1 MPKIIFLWTD
11 LALFALLLAV
21 LTYAW
26 YVSRSPALR
35 ATWAR
40 VARNTPAMCSA
51 VVLLVFVVI
60 GLLDSLHY
68 QPRLPPV
75 AAATSATSA
84 TPATSSTSTTTSTS
98 STSTASSTSSTKVVA
113 PIYAPKV
120 MSVLDALLEDTA
132 FARPEKTYSAPL
144 AWLQFTKESILQEG
158 GEPRRD
164 FPRLRFGGKHLT
176 APEAQWV
183 ADISKRLAAGLLAG
197 LLVACALIVLTLGF
211 AGRGRREISEIG
223 NEVGSHQRDD
233 LQHAARSARERAWV
247 SFAHQV
253 WRGETEIPWRAIL
266 ITTTLLCLVF
276 GAVFG
281 LASGYHVLGT
291 DRTGNDV
298 LWQALKS
305 IRTAWGIGS
314 LATVAMLPPA
324 LIFGISAGYFKGWI
338 DDVIQYLYTTLT
350 SIPGVLL
357 IGACVLMM
365 QVYIDAHPGLFPTS
379 AQRADLRLFLLC
391 MILGLTGWAGL
402 CRLLRAEALKL
413 RELEYVQA
421 ARAFGISHVRIMAR
435 HLLPNVMHIVLITV
449 VLQFSGLVLYE
460 AVLSYLGIGVDPSM
474 NSFGSMIEK
483 ARLEMSRDP
492 MIWWSLLTAFLFML
506 TLVLS
511 ANLFSD
517 AVRDAF
523 DPRTR
528 VFRPKRF
535 KLGARA
541 LRSSSGAATASDA
554 VTTPSTPLSLDTAS
568 VASRLNGT
576 TVRTISPIVPTPAAP
591 SVLTVTDLDIAIDTD
606 DQVRLAVKAL
616 ALTIH
621 RGETFA
627 LVGESGSGKSMTAM
641 ALMRLLPE
649 ALRVVNGRIDLQ
661 GTDLTHLSEAEMRS
675 VRGARAGMIFQEP
688 GTSLNPVMRIGE
700 QIREPIERH
709 TALRGAQARA
719 RAVQWLGRV
728 GIPDPEVRIDDYPF
742 QFSGGQKQ
750 RIMIAIALAAEP
762 ELLIA
767 DEPTT
772 ALDVT
777 VQAQVLALL
786 ADIQKELGMA
796 VLLITHDLAV
806 VRHVADTVALMR
818 HSEIVETAPA
828 DQFFIAPKHPY
839 ARELFDAIPTFAK
852 RGRAL
857 TAQGQGKGRESDFAP
872 PSIIGTV
879 TSSGHTESAA
889 HSERPNIKTAEVLH
903 VDQLQ
908 VHYPIRKGLLRRIVA
923 YNKVVQGVSFALHA
937 NETLALVGGSGCGKT
952 TVAKTLLR
960 LLDGSALI
968 KGSAVVEGSNILQAS
983 GATLNALR
991 GQVQIVFQ
999 DPFASL
1005 DPRMRVGAILQEGIV
1020 ALRPE
1025 WSAAEQARRMA
1036 YLLERVGLPANAALR
1051 YPHEFSGGQR
1061 QRIAIARALAVEPKI
1076 LILDEPTSA
1085 LDVSVQAQILDLLQD
1100 LQRETGMAY
1109 LFITH
1114 NFGVV
1119 EYFADRVAV
1128 MDSGYIVE
1136 LGSAAQVLQSPKH
1149 AVTKE
1154 LLAAVPRLNFIVTR
1168 P

>member
-11 LALFALLLAV
+11 IALFALLFAV
-21 LTYAW
+21 LGYAW
-26 YVSRSPALR
+26 QVSRSPALR
-35 ATWAR
+35 ATWGR

-75 AAATSATSA
+75 ADASSVASATAPPSA
-84 TPATSSTSTTTSTS
+84 GPSA
-98 STSTASSTSSTKVVA
+98 TASSATTATTATAAIAATKANA

-120 MSVLDALLEDTA
+120 MSLLDALLEDTA

-164 FPRLRFGGKHLT
+164 FPRLRFGGRHLT
-176 APEAQWV
+176 APEAQWGG
-183 ADISKRLAAGLLAG
+183 DISKRLATGLLAG
-197 LLVACALIVLTLGF
+197 LLVACALVVLTLGL
-211 AGRGRREISEIG
+211 AGRGRQI
-223 NEVGSHQRDD
+223 
-233 LQHAARSARERAWV
+233 L
-247 SFAHQV
+247 
-253 WRGETEIPWRAIL
+253 RGETEIPWRAIL

-305 IRTAWGIGS
+305 IRTAWVIGS

-338 DDVIQYLYTTLT
+338 DDVIQYIYTTLT

-365 QVYIDAHPGLFPTS
+365 QVYIDANPGMFPTS

-421 ARAFGISHVRIMAR
+421 ARAFGISHARIMVR
-435 HLLPNVMHIVLITV
+435 HLLPNVMHIVLITI

-492 MIWWSLLTAFLFML
+492 MIWWNLLTAFVFML
-506 TLVLS
+506 ALVLS

-528 VFRPKRF
+528 AFRPKRF
-535 KLGARA
+535 KLGARS
-541 LRSSSGAATASDA
+541 LGAPLVDVS
-554 VTTPSTPLSLDTAS
+554 TTGAPS
-568 VASRLNGT
+568 
-576 TVRTISPIVPTPAAP
+576 PAAP
-591 SVLTVTDLDIAIDTD
+591 SVLTVTDLDIALDTD
-606 DQVRLAVKAL
+606 DQVRFAVSAL

-649 ALRVVNGRIDLQ
+649 ALRVVGGRVALQ
-661 GTDLTHLSEAEMRS
+661 GTDLTRLSEAAMRS
-675 VRGARAGMIFQEP
+675 VRGARVGMIFQEP
-688 GTSLNPVMRIGE
+688 GTSLNPVMRIGD
-700 QIREPIERH
+700 QILEPIERH
-709 TALRGAQARA
+709 TTLRGAQARA

-728 GIPDPEVRIDDYPF
+728 GIPEPEVRIDDYPF

-796 VLLITHDLAV
+796 VLLITHDLSV

-818 HSEIVETAPA
+818 HGEIVETAPA
-828 DQFFIAPKHPY
+828 DQFFASPKHPY

-857 TAQGQGKGRESDFAP
+857 SAQGQARENLERDD
-872 PSIIGTV
+872 TV
-879 TSSGHTESAA
+879 TA
-889 HSERPNIKTAEVLH
+889 SEATEVLRLE
-903 VDQLQ
+903 QLQ
-908 VHYPIRKGLLRRIVA
+908 VHYPIRKGLLRRTVA
-923 YNKVVQGVSFALHA
+923 YNKVVQGVSFTLHA

-960 LLDGSALI
+960 LLDGSASI
-968 KGSAVVEGSNILQAS
+968 NGSAVVQNTNILQAS
-983 GATLNALR
+983 GSALKALR
-991 GQVQIVFQ
+991 AQIQIVFQ
-999 DPFASL
+999 DPFSSL
-1005 DPRMRVGAILQEGIV
+1005 DPRMRVGAILQEGIA

-1025 WSAAEQARRMA
+1025 WSTAEQARRIA
-1036 YLLERVGLPANAALR
+1036 DLLERVGLPENAALR

-1128 MDSGYIVE
+1128 MDAGHIVE
-1136 LGSAAQVLQSPKH
+1136 LGSAAQVLQSPEH

-1154 LLAAVPRLNFIVTR
+1154 LLAAVPRLDFKVTG

>member
-11 LALFALLLAV
+11 IALFALLLAV
-21 LTYAW
+21 LAYAW
-26 YVSRSPALR
+26 HVSRSPALR

-51 VVLLVFVVI
+51 VVLFVFVVI

-75 AAATSATSA
+75 VTSSSTTSATASPSVGTAAKASSA
-84 TPATSSTSTTTSTS
+84 TTAT
-98 STSTASSTSSTKVVA
+98 A

-120 MSVLDALLEDTA
+120 KSLLDALLEDTA

-144 AWLQFTKESILQEG
+144 AWLQYTKESILQAG

-176 APEAQWV
+176 APDEQWG
-183 ADISKRLAAGLLAG
+183 ADVTKRLLLGLLVG
-197 LLVACALIVLTLGF
+197 LLVACSLIVLTLSLV
-211 AGRGRREISEIG
+211 GRGRREVLVSEQDRG
-223 NEVGSHQRDD
+223 SQQPHNRQHVVGSAPEQTK
-233 LQHAARSARERAWV
+233 A
-247 SFAHQV
+247 SFALQV

-266 ITTTLLCLVF
+266 ITMTVLCLLF

-305 IRTAWGIGS
+305 IRTAWVIGS

-338 DDVIQYLYTTLT
+338 DDVIQYVYTTLT

-365 QVYIDAHPGLFPTS
+365 QVYIDAHPGMFPTS

-421 ARAFGISHVRIMAR
+421 ARAFGISHMRIMAR
-435 HLLPNVMHIVLITV
+435 HLLPNLMHIVLITV

-492 MIWWSLLTAFLFML
+492 MIWWNLLTAFLFML
-506 TLVLS
+506 ALVLS

-528 VFRPKRF
+528 AFRPKRF
-535 KLGARA
+535 KLSVRA
-541 LRSSSGAATASDA
+541 LGSNEGATTGATSSATS
-554 VTTPSTPLSLDTAS
+554 
-568 VASRLNGT
+568 
-576 TVRTISPIVPTPAAP
+576 
-591 SVLTVTDLDIAIDTD
+591 SVLKVAGLDIALDTD
-606 DQVRLAVKAL
+606 DQVRFAVKAL

-649 ALRVVNGRIDLQ
+649 ALRVVGGRIDLQ
-661 GTDLTHLSEAEMRS
+661 GTELTQLSEAAMRS

-688 GTSLNPVMRIGE
+688 GTSLNPVMRIGD
-700 QIREPIERH
+700 QILEPIERH
-709 TALRGAQARA
+709 TALRGAEARA

-728 GIPDPEVRIDDYPF
+728 GIPEPAVRIDDYSF

-786 ADIQKELGMA
+786 ADIQKEFGMA

-806 VRHVADTVALMR
+806 VRQVADTVSLMR
-818 HSEIVETAPA
+818 HGEIVETAPA
-828 DQFFIAPKHPY
+828 EQFFASPKHAY

-857 TAQGQGKGRESDFAP
+857 SAQGQARARLGGSGSDA
-872 PSIIGTV
+872 SQ
-879 TSSGHTESAA
+879 A
-889 HSERPNIKTAEVLH
+889 TAVLQ

-923 YNKVVQGVSFALHA
+923 YNKVVQGVSFTLHA

-960 LLDGSALI
+960 LLDGSASI
-968 KGSAVVEGSNILQAS
+968 NGSAVVERTNILQAS
-983 GATLNALR
+983 GAALKALR
-991 GQVQIVFQ
+991 GQIQIVFQ

-1005 DPRMRVGAILQEGIV
+1005 DPRMRVGAILQEGIA

-1025 WSAAEQARRMA
+1025 WSAVEQARRIA
-1036 YLLERVGLPANAALR
+1036 YLLERVGLPENAALR

-1128 MDSGYIVE
+1128 MDAGHIVE
-1136 LGSAAQVLQSPKH
+1136 LGTAAEVLQAPSH
-1149 AVTKE
+1149 VVTKE
-1154 LLAAVPRLNFIVTR
+1154 LLAAVPRLDFVVSGR
-1168 P
+1168 

>member
-11 LALFALLLAV
+11 IALFALLLAV
-21 LTYAW
+21 LGYAW
-26 YVSRSPALR
+26 HVSRSPTLR

-51 VVLLVFVVI
+51 VVLLVFVAL

-75 AAATSATSA
+75 VGAPAAS
-84 TPATSSTSTTTSTS
+84 
-98 STSTASSTSSTKVVA
+98 A

-120 MSVLDALLEDTA
+120 MSLLDALLEDTA

-144 AWLQFTKESILQEG
+144 AWLQYTKESILQEG

-176 APEAQWV
+176 APDEQWG
-183 ADISKRLAAGLLAG
+183 ADVTKRLLLGLLVG
-197 LLVACALIVLTLGF
+197 LLVACSLIVLTL
-211 AGRGRREISEIG
+211 SL
-223 NEVGSHQRDD
+223 VG
-233 LQHAARSARERAWV
+233 RSATR
-247 SFAHQV
+247 QV
-253 WRGETEIPWRAIL
+253 WRGETEVPWRAIL
-266 ITTTLLCLVF
+266 ITMTVLCLLF

-305 IRTAWGIGS
+305 IRTAWVIGS

-365 QVYIDAHPGLFPTS
+365 QVYIDTHPGMFPTS

-391 MILGLTGWAGL
+391 MILGLTGWSGL

-413 RELEYVQA
+413 RELDYVQA
-421 ARAFGISHVRIMAR
+421 ARAFGISHIRIMAR
-435 HLLPNVMHIVLITV
+435 HLLPNLMHIVLITV

-492 MIWWSLLTAFLFML
+492 MIWWNLLTAFLFML
-506 TLVLS
+506 ALVLS

-528 VFRPKRF
+528 AFRPKRF
-535 KLGARA
+535 KLGARSFTLGA
-541 LRSSSGAATASDA
+541 SSRAGSGSGGTVASGVLATRAPLAPETSGM
-554 VTTPSTPLSLDTAS
+554 TPSSD
-568 VASRLNGT
+568 GT
-576 TVRTISPIVPTPAAP
+576 TLAASSRGVPAVL
-591 SVLTVTDLDIAIDTD
+591 SVTALDIAIDTD
-606 DQVRLAVKAL
+606 DQVRFAVKAL
-616 ALTIH
+616 ALTIY

-649 ALRVVNGRIDLQ
+649 ALRVVGGRVDLQ
-661 GTDLTHLSEAEMRS
+661 GTDLTRLSEAAMRS

-688 GTSLNPVMRIGE
+688 GTSLNPVMRIGD
-700 QIREPIERH
+700 QILEPIERH

-728 GIPDPEVRIDDYPF
+728 GIPEPEVRIDDYPF

-786 ADIQKELGMA
+786 ANIQKEMGMA

-818 HSEIVETAPA
+818 YGEIVETAPA
-828 DQFFIAPKHPY
+828 EQFFASPKHAY
-839 ARELFDAIPTFAK
+839 ARELFDAIPAFAK

-857 TAQGQGKGRESDFAP
+857 SAQGQAREGVGRSGSDA
-872 PSIIGTV
+872 
-879 TSSGHTESAA
+879 
-889 HSERPNIKTAEVLH
+889 SEATAVLQ
-903 VDQLQ
+903 VDQLR

-923 YNKVVQGVSFALHA
+923 YNKVVQGVSFTLHA
-937 NETLALVGGSGCGKT
+937 NETLALVGSSGCGKT

-960 LLDGSALI
+960 LLDGSASI
-968 KGSAVVEGSNILQAS
+968 NGSAVVEHINILQAS
-983 GATLNALR
+983 GAALKALR
-991 GQVQIVFQ
+991 GQIQIVFQ

-1005 DPRMRVGAILQEGIV
+1005 DPRMRVGAILQEGIA

-1025 WSAAEQARRMA
+1025 WSAAEQARRIA
-1036 YLLERVGLPANAALR
+1036 YLLERVGLPENAALR

-1128 MDSGYIVE
+1128 MDAGHIVE
-1136 LGSAAQVLQSPKH
+1136 LGTAAQVLQAPSH

-1154 LLAAVPRLNFIVTR
+1154 LLAAVPRLEFA
-1168 P
+1168 

>member
-11 LALFALLLAV
+11 IALFALLFTV
-21 LTYAW
+21 LGYAW
-26 YVSRSPALR
+26 HVSRSHALR

-51 VVLLVFVVI
+51 VVLLVLIAI

-68 QPRLPPV
+68 QPLLPPV
-75 AAATSATSA
+75 AGAPASA
-84 TPATSSTSTTTSTS
+84 
-98 STSTASSTSSTKVVA
+98 A

-120 MSVLDALLEDTA
+120 VSVLDALLEDTA

-144 AWLQFTKESILQEG
+144 AWLQFTKESILQDG

-176 APEAQWV
+176 APDEQWR
-183 ADISKRLAAGLLAG
+183 ADVFKRLAFGMAAGALA
-197 LLVACALIVLTLGF
+197 ACLIAALALSLI
-211 AGRGRREISEIG
+211 GRGQSRRMIAQQIW
-223 NEVGSHQRDD
+223 H
-233 LQHAARSARERAWV
+233 
-247 SFAHQV
+247 
-253 WRGETEIPWRAIL
+253 GETEIPWRAVL
-266 ITTTLLCLVF
+266 ITAAVLCLLF

-305 IRTAWGIGS
+305 IRTAWVIGS

-338 DDVIQYLYTTLT
+338 DDVIQYVYTTLT

-365 QVYIDAHPGLFPTS
+365 QVYIDTHPGMFPTS

-421 ARAFGISHVRIMAR
+421 ARAFGISHARIMAR

-492 MIWWSLLTAFLFML
+492 MIWWNLLTAFLFML
-506 TLVLS
+506 ALVLS

-528 VFRPKRF
+528 AFRPKRF
-535 KLGARA
+535 KLGTLGAKLGGLAGEDRPA
-541 LRSSSGAATASDA
+541 VDASGKVSQ
-554 VTTPSTPLSLDTAS
+554 DTA
-568 VASRLNGT
+568 
-576 TVRTISPIVPTPAAP
+576 
-591 SVLTVTDLDIAIDTD
+591 VLKVSNLDIAIDAD
-606 DQVRLAVKAL
+606 EQIRYAVKAL
-616 ALTIH
+616 ALTVQ

-649 ALRVVNGRIDLQ
+649 ALRVVRGQVELD
-661 GTDLTHLSEAEMRS
+661 GVDLTRLSEASMRS

-688 GTSLNPVMRIGE
+688 GTSLNPVMRISE
-700 QIREPIERH
+700 QILEPIERH
-709 TALRGAQARA
+709 TALRGAQARE

-750 RIMIAIALAAEP
+750 RIMIAVALAAEP

-786 ADIQKELGMA
+786 ADIQKEMGMA

-806 VRHVADTVALMR
+806 VRHVANTVALMR
-818 HSEIVETAPA
+818 HGEIVETAPA
-828 DQFFIAPKHPY
+828 EQFFAAPKHPY
-839 ARELFDAIPTFAK
+839 ARELFEAIPTFAK

-857 TAQGQGKGRESDFAP
+857 SPQGQKLELQSNAP
-872 PSIIGTV
+872 LVADQSNV
-879 TSSGHTESAA
+879 
-889 HSERPNIKTAEVLH
+889 VLA
-903 VDQLQ
+903 VEQLQ
-908 VHYPIRKGLLRRIVA
+908 VHYPIRKGLLRRVVA
-923 YNKVVQGVSFALHA
+923 YNKVVQGVSFKLHA

-952 TVAKTLLR
+952 TIAKTLLR
-960 LLDGSALI
+960 LLDGSAVISGRAAIEHYDILHA
-968 KGSAVVEGSNILQAS
+968 KGADLS
-983 GATLNALR
+983 ALR

-1005 DPRMRVGAILQEGIV
+1005 DPRMRVGEILHEGIA

-1025 WSAAEQARRMA
+1025 WSLTEQHRRVA
-1036 YLLERVGLPANAALR
+1036 DLLERVGLPANSVLR

-1085 LDVSVQAQILDLLQD
+1085 LDVSVQAQILDLLKE
-1100 LQRETGMAY
+1100 LQRQTGMAY

-1128 MDSGYIVE
+1128 MEGGQIVE
-1136 LGSAAQVLQSPKH
+1136 LGTTEQVLQAPQH
-1149 AVTKE
+1149 AVTQE
-1154 LLAAVPRLNFIVTR
+1154 LLAAVPRLEFGAAASGIL
-1168 P
+1168 